1 MKAIEKEK
9 GINLEILFEA
19 LEAALLS
26 AYKRDFQ
33 TSGNV
38 RVSIDRE
45 TGEIKVFSQLRVV
58 DEVKQPHL
66 EVELYEA
73 RVYDPRCQVGDM
85 VEIEVTPKEFGR
97 IAAQTAKQVII
108 QRIRE
113 AERAQIYSDFLDR
126 VGDISNGTVRRFEQR
141 NVIVDLGRVE
151 GILPTEEQIP
161 FERYRLNDRVKAVI
175 MEVRKSSK
183 GPQVILSRS
192 HVMFLKRLFEL
203 EVPEIYD
210 GIVEIKAVAREPGSR
225 AKLAVYSR
233 NKDVDPV
240 GSCVGPRGS
249 RVQAISNELRGEKI
263 DIIRWSE
270 DPEEYLSNALS
281 PAKVVSVEINDNEAL
296 VIVPDNQLSLAIGK
310 EGQNARLAAKITGF
324 KIDIRSESQIAQE
337 RLSSLGLGSLVDQDS
352 APPAGEEG
360 GEAAGTAG
368 EEPLTGDAAAGA
380 ESPPGEA
387 AEESGPEKAGA
398 EETEEM

>member
-1 MKAIEKEK
+1 
-9 GINLEILFEA
+9 
-19 LEAALLS
+19 
-26 AYKRDFQ
+26 
-33 TSGNV
+33 
-38 RVSIDRE
+38 
-45 TGEIKVFSQLRVV
+45 
-58 DEVKQPHL
+58 
-66 EVELYEA
+66 
-73 RVYDPRCQVGDM
+73 M